1 MKMSDALAFFIRISA
16 FLRKE
21 VFEVWRQPRLILTLI
36 LGPFLILLLFGV
48 GYRVQAQSV
57 RALFVMDE
65 DSPFRGYLG
74 EYASDI
80 NPLLE
85 YAGIAESEAAARERL
100 RREEVDLVIVLPEDP
115 VARIENSEQAVFRV
129 FHNEIDPFQI
139 DYVEA
144 FARIYIEEVNRRILA
159 EIAGRGQE
167 ETADAREV
175 VSTTR
180 ATARQMR
187 QALESGEIAEAMRL
201 RDQLVRGADLT
212 ASLLGTTTNLLQG
225 VEQRFD
231 SDEVDVDPVIS
242 ALDRIRERA
251 SMLGEIEA
259 GQEDYSEE
267 ASQAAR
273 IEEEFARLEE
283 AMGEFRQIA
292 PSVLVSPF
300 RGDVQHVSQAPLRV
314 SDYYVPSAI
323 ALLTQHLAVTFAAL
337 SIVRERRGG
346 TIELFRVSPV
356 SAIETLLGKY
366 VSYFIFEAIL
376 LAILTAL
383 ALIGLGVP
391 MLGAWSNYVLILG
404 VLIFTSLGLGFV
416 ISLLAR
422 TTSQAVQFSMIILLA
437 SIFFSGFFLTL
448 QLLRPAV
455 RVVSWLL
462 PATYGTQM
470 LQNVML
476 RGFLR
481 DFNLLYSLALMGL
494 AFFVLAWFLLRR
506 KMARR

>member
-1 MKMSDALAFFIRISA
+1 MSDIWPFFIRISA

-48 GYRVQAQSV
+48 GYRVQAQPV
-57 RALFVMDE
+57 RSLFVMDE
-65 DSPFRGYLG
+65 DNPFRGYLG
-74 EYASDI
+74 DYASEI

-100 RREEVDLVIVLPEDP
+100 RRDEVDLVIVLPEDP
-115 VARIENSEQAVFRV
+115 VARIENSEQAVFRI
-129 FHNEIDPFQI
+129 FHNEIDPFQV

-144 FARIYIEEVNRRILA
+144 FARIYIDEVNRRILA

-167 ETADAREV
+167 ETTDARQV

-201 RDQLVRGADLT
+201 RDQLVRGAELT
-212 ASLLGTTTNLLQG
+212 ASLLGTTANLLQG

-231 SDEVDVDPVIS
+231 SEDVVVDPVVA
-242 ALDRIRERA
+242 ALDRIREEARA
-251 SMLGEIEA
+251 LSRIEA
-259 GQEDYSEE
+259 GQDDYSQE
-267 ASQAAR
+267 AARAAR
-273 IEEEFARLEE
+273 IEEEFAALEE
-283 AMGEFRQIA
+283 AMGDFRQIA

-300 RGDVQHVSQAPLRV
+300 RGDVQHISEAPLRV

-323 ALLTQHLAVTFAAL
+323 ALLAQHLAVTFAAL
-337 SIVRERRGG
+337 SIVSERRGG
-346 TIELFRVSPV
+346 ALELFRVSPV

-366 VSYFIFEAIL
+366 ASYFVFEVIL

-383 ALIGLGVP
+383 VLFGLQVP
-391 MLGAWSNYVLILG
+391 LLGAWGNYALILAT
-404 VLIFTSLGLGFV
+404 LIFTSLGLGFV
-416 ISLLAR
+416 ISLLAQ
-422 TTSQAVQFSMIILLA
+422 TTSQAVQYSMIILLA

-455 RVVSWLL
+455 RIVSWLL
-462 PATYGTQM
+462 PATYATQM

-476 RGFLR
+476 RGALR

>member
-1 MKMSDALAFFIRISA
+1 MKISEVWAFFIRISA

-48 GYRVQAQSV
+48 GYRVQAQPV
-57 RALFVMDE
+57 RSLFVMDE
-65 DSPFRGYLG
+65 DNPFRAYLG
-74 EYASDI
+74 EYTSDI

-85 YAGIAESEAAARERL
+85 YAGIIESEAAARERL
-100 RREEVDLVIVLPEDP
+100 RRDEVDLVIILPEDP
-115 VARIENSEQAVFRV
+115 VARIENSEQAVFQIY
-129 FHNEIDPFQI
+129 HNEIDPFQI

-144 FARIYIEEVNRRILA
+144 FARIYIDEVNRRILA

-167 ETADAREV
+167 ETTDARQV

-187 QALESGEIAEAMRL
+187 EALESGEIAEAMRL

-212 ASLLGTTTNLLQG
+212 ASLVGTTTNLLQG

-231 SDEVDVDPVIS
+231 SEEADVEPII
-242 ALDRIRERA
+242 AGLHRIREEARA
-251 SMLGEIEA
+251 LSQMEA
-259 GQEDYSEE
+259 GREDYSQE
-267 ASQAAR
+267 AARAAR
-273 IEEEFARLEE
+273 IEEEFAGLEE
-283 AMGEFRQIA
+283 AMSDFRQIS

-300 RGDVQHVSQAPLRV
+300 REDVQNITEAPLRV

-323 ALLTQHLAVTFAAL
+323 ALLAQHLAVTFAAL

-346 TIELFRVSPV
+346 ALELFRVSPV

-366 VSYFIFEAIL
+366 VSYFVFEAIL
-376 LAILTAL
+376 LAILTVL
-383 ALIGLGVP
+383 VLFGLRVPLLGTWGNYALILT
-391 MLGAWSNYVLILG
+391 

-416 ISLLAR
+416 VSILSQ
-422 TTSQAVQFSMIILLA
+422 TTSQAVQYSMIVLLA

-462 PATYGTQM
+462 PATYATQM

-476 RGFLR
+476 RGTLR
-481 DFNLLYSLALMGL
+481 EFNLLYSLALMGVAL
-494 AFFVLAWFLLRR
+494 FVLAWFLLRR